1 MERSLELLPV
11 SWARFWLLRMLNSV
25 PFGASAMNLTGLGT
39 DRLRLKLRVMSDQ
52 DLWTL
57 FVHHREKCSRE
68 FWEEVENRKALA
80 LCPKTVHSGLC
91 ETSGDIFAHEAL
103 ATIPT

>member
-1 MERSLELLPV
+1 MV
-11 SWARFWLLRMLNSV
+11 NSV
-25 PFGASAMNLTGLGT
+25 PFGTSAMEIIGLGT

-57 FVHHREKCSRE
+57 FVHHREECSGE
-68 FWEEVENRKALA
+68 FWEEVENRKA
-80 LCPKTVHSGLC
+80 VRSGRWAN
-91 ETSGDIFAHEAL
+91 TPIREAP